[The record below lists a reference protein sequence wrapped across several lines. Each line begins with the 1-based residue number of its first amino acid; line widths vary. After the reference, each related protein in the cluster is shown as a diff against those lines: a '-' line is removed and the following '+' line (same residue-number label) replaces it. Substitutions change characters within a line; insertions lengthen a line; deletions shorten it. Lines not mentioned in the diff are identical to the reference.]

1 LLPTNFQV
9 TTWEWIGTIP
19 ALSAREEGKSS
30 RPKGQVASR
39 SGRNRRLRVFS
50 ATLCI
55 RMRSK
60 PKNSIEA
67 VLFDWD
73 GTLLDSY
80 DADSA
85 AYLAAFRE
93 MGIPFTLED
102 LEQHYSPNGYA
113 VYRAAKLP
121 RARWPDANK
130 AWRAQYANHKP
141 KLIGGV
147 QRVLAHVSMRYRM
160 GLVTSGDRDR
170 VHRQLR
176 EFGLTRLFRAR
187 VCAEDTTQRKPHP
200 APLRLALRQ
209 MDLRPEASVYVG
221 DSSHDLEMARRAGV
235 KAIAVL
241 GRFPTE
247 KAIRAANPEIL
258 LESIVE
264 LPAALARLCR

>member
-1 LLPTNFQV
+1 M
-9 TTWEWIGTIP
+9 G
-19 ALSAREEGKSS
+19 
-30 RPKGQVASR
+30 
-39 SGRNRRLRVFS
+39 SGRE
-50 ATLCI
+50 
-55 RMRSK
+55 
-60 PKNSIEA
+60 NSIEA

-102 LEQHYSPNGYA
+102 LERHYSPNGYA

-121 RARWPDANK
+121 RSRWAQANL
-130 AWRAQYANHKP
+130 AWRRQYANHRP
-141 KLIGGV
+141 KLMGGV
-147 QRVLAHVSMRYRM
+147 RRVLAQVAKLYRM

-209 MDLRPEASVYVG
+209 MCLEPEACVYVG
-221 DSSHDLEMARRAGV
+221 DSAHDLEMARRAGV
-235 KAIAVL
+235 RAIAVL

-258 LESIVE
+258 LESIAE
-264 LPAALARLCR
+264 LPEALADLR